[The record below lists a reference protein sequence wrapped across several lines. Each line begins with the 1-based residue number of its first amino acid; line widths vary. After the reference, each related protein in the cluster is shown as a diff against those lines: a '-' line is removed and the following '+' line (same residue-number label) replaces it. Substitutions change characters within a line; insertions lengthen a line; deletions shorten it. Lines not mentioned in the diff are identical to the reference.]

1 LNNGKSFV
9 ANSRT
14 LEYIPFK
21 ESWGSD
27 LMRGWRDDIV
37 NFEGLVLLLGRTL
50 PESCQQDEMKSF
62 YDWSLKE
69 VQPWL

>member
-1 LNNGKSFV
+1 
-9 ANSRT
+9 
-14 LEYIPFK
+14 
-21 ESWGSD
+21 
-27 LMRGWRDDIV
+27 MRGWRDDIV